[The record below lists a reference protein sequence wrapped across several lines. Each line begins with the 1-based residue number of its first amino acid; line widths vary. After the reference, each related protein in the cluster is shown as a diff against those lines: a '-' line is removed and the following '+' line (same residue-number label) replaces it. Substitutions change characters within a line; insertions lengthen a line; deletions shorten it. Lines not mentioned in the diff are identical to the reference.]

1 MLAKTLGAVMG
12 ISPAIRRSVSRI
24 WYQYLA
30 GLDRDNDMLFMNYG
44 YVDLDPSV
52 EPLELSARD
61 ERYRYCIQLY
71 HHVAGAV
78 DLRGL
83 DVLEIGCG
91 RGGGASYIMR
101 ALKPCSVVGV
111 DMAARAIEFCSSYHA
126 VDGLSFAQGDAEAL
140 RLNDRT
146 FDVVVNVE
154 SSHCYGSMERFLG
167 EVFRVLRPNGHFLYA
182 DFRPKGEIAT
192 LQKQVRAAGFEMVK
206 RENIAPN
213 VVKALELDSER
224 KLELIMRKAPK
235 LIHKQMQ
242 LFAGIKGTAI
252 YESFASGEREYT
264 CFVLQKR

>member
-1 MLAKTLGAVMG
+1 
-12 ISPAIRRSVSRI
+12 
-24 WYQYLA
+24 
-30 GLDRDNDMLFMNYG
+30 MLFMNYG
-44 YVDLDPSV
+44 YVDLDPSAQ
-52 EPLELSARD
+52 PTELSARD
-61 ERYRYCIQLY
+61 ERYRYCVQLY

-78 DLRGL
+78 DLHGM

-101 ALKPCSVVGV
+101 ALKPRSMLGV
-111 DMAARAIEFCSSYHA
+111 DMASNAIAFCRRYHA

-140 RLNDRT
+140 RFEDGT

-167 EVFRVLRPNGHFLYA
+167 EVFRVLRPNGYFLYA

-192 LQKQVRAAGFEMVK
+192 LQKQVREAGFEMVK
-206 RENIAPN
+206 RGNIAPN

-224 KLELIMRKAPK
+224 KLELIMRKSPK

-252 YESFASGEREYT
+252 FESFASGEREYP
-264 CFVLQKR
+264 CFVLRKR